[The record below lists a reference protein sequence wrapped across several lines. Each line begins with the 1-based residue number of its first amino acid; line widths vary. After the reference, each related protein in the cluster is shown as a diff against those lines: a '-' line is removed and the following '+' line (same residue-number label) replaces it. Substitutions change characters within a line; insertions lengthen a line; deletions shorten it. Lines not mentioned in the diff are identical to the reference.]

1 MYFIICSLYFIILT
15 VYLAKQNYF
24 ILISSKLPFFVS
36 FMDHAFGIVSYMD
49 YQIKTHK
56 FSSICFIVLHFAFKY
71 MVHFEQIVVT
81 CVRTESVSFILQMVI
96 QFFQGYLL
104 QRQSFIQEIVFAFLA
119 KICLLCFQTFSY
131 APLMESGLFI
141 YRYVLSTPPHCVN
154 YCHLEIIMYKCSV
167 FIYLL

>member
-24 ILISSKLPFFVS
+24 ILINSKLPFFVS
-36 FMDHAFGIVSYMD
+36 FMDHAFGIVYYMD

-104 QRQSFIQEIVFAFLA
+104 QRQSFIQEIVFAFFGKDLFTMFSNFQ
-119 KICLLCFQTFSY
+119 LCSINGVW
-131 APLMESGLFI
+131 L
-141 YRYVLSTPPHCVN
+141 
-154 YCHLEIIMYKCSV
+154 
-167 FIYLL
+167 IYLQVCSFNTTTLCELLSSWNYNV